1 MSKNNNNNG
10 LILIIDDELGM
21 RETLSDI
28 LEDEGYEVFATET
41 GKDAIEEVKNR
52 FFNVVFIDIN
62 LPDISG
68 LDVLKSIKQIHN
80 DTYSIMLTASA
91 TIENSIKALN
101 QGAYAYIVKPFDIK
115 TIKDTIKKA
124 ISEQRL
130 VLENKRLL
138 QELKSSNEALL
149 KAKTEVD
156 TMNRELE
163 SKIRERT
170 KQLREQMTW
179 TETIID
185 SLADGLC
192 TVDRKWKITL
202 FNRQAEIITG
212 YKAEEVLGKEHQEI
226 FRSMCHD
233 CTRLI
238 EKTIQKGEKVSGL
251 EIYMEDKNRRLIPL
265 LVSAAPIQDKSGE
278 TLGAVQNFRDITE
291 NKQLQ
296 EQLIQASKLASMG
309 ELLANFT
316 HEIKNPL
323 NGMILFATLIKA
335 EADPKSEVQ
344 NYAERILAEGT
355 RIGKIAADVL
365 TFSRQN
371 RQEYS
376 EENIISII
384 ESTLSLT
391 ERQLNTDGITVDRD
405 FAESLPTLKIN
416 AGRIQQVFL
425 NMINNAQYSLN
436 KRFGTFNTKGKKK
449 VKLKIHPLTV
459 KGKSWVRIEIEDN
472 GIGISPRY
480 QNRLFDPF
488 FTTKPVGQGTG
499 LGLSVSYGIIK
510 DHHGE
515 ISVKSEEKRFTRFI
529 IDLPA
534 FESEVIST

>member
-1 MSKNNNNNG
+1 MQNNNS
-10 LILIIDDELGM
+10 ILVIDDELGM
-21 RETLSDI
+21 RETLTDI
-28 LEDEGYEVFATET
+28 LQDEGYEVSTVENGT
-41 GKDAIEEVKNR
+41 DAITAVQKR

-68 LDVLKSIKQIHN
+68 LDVLKTIKKITT
-80 DTYSIMLTASA
+80 DTYPIMLTASA

-101 QGAYAYIVKPFDIK
+101 QGAYAYIVKPFDVK
-115 TIKDTIKKA
+115 TIKETIQRA
-124 ISEQRL
+124 IAEQRL

-138 QELKSSNEALL
+138 QELKTSNKALL

-163 SKIRERT
+163 SKIRQRT
-170 KQLREQMTW
+170 KQLRDQMTW

-192 TVDRKWKITL
+192 TVDKRWKITL
-202 FNRQAEIITG
+202 FNRQAELITG
-212 YKAEEVLGKEHQEI
+212 YKAEDVLGKDHTDI

-233 CTRLI
+233 CTKLI
-238 EKTIQKGEKVSGL
+238 EKTIRKGEKVSGL
-251 EIYMEDKNRRLIPL
+251 EIYMEDKNGRLIPL
-265 LVSAAPIQDKSGE
+265 LVSAAPIRDKNGE
-278 TLGAVQNFRDITE
+278 ILGAVQNFRDITDH
-291 NKQLQ
+291 KQLQ

-335 EADPKSEVQ
+335 EAAPNSDIF
-344 NYAERILAEGT
+344 NYAERILEEGT
-355 RIGKIAADVL
+355 RIGKIAGDVL

-371 RQEYS
+371 IQEYQY
-376 EENIISII
+376 EHIIPIV

-391 ERQLNTDGITVDRD
+391 EQQLNLDGIQVERD
-405 FAESLPTLKIN
+405 FDDSLPRLKVNI
-416 AGRIQQVFL
+416 GRIQQVLL

-436 KRFGTFNTKGKKK
+436 KRFGQFDSKGRKRI
-449 VKLKIHPLTV
+449 KLSVHNMTII
-459 KGKSWVRIEIEDN
+459 GKPWVQIQIEDN
-472 GIGISPRY
+472 GTGISQKHMKRI
-480 QNRLFDPF
+480 FDPF

-515 ISVKSEEKRFTRFI
+515 IGVQSEEKKFTRFI

-534 FESEVIST
+534 FETEAVTP

>member
-1 MSKNNNNNG
+1 MRNNNNA
-10 LILIIDDELGM
+10 ILVIDDELGM
-21 RETLSDI
+21 RETLTDI
-28 LEDEGYEVFATET
+28 LQDEGYDVSTAENGT
-41 GKDAIEEVKNR
+41 DAITAVQKR

-68 LDVLKSIKQIHN
+68 LDVLKTIKKITT
-80 DTYSIMLTASA
+80 DTYPIMLTASA

-101 QGAYAYIVKPFDIK
+101 QGAYAYIVKPFDVK
-115 TIKDTIKKA
+115 TIKETIQRA
-124 ISEQRL
+124 IAEQRL

-138 QELKSSNEALL
+138 QELKTSNKALL
-149 KAKTEVD
+149 QAKTEVD

-163 SKIRERT
+163 SKIRQRT

-192 TVDRKWKITL
+192 TVDKRWKITL
-202 FNRQAEIITG
+202 FNRQAELITG
-212 YKAEEVLGKEHQEI
+212 YKAEEVLGKDHTEI
-226 FRSMCHD
+226 FQSMCHD
-233 CTRLI
+233 CTKLI
-238 EKTIQKGEKVSGL
+238 EKTIRKGERVSGL
-251 EIYMEDKNRRLIPL
+251 EIYIEDKNGRLIPL
-265 LVSAAPIQDKSGE
+265 LVSAAPIRGKNRE
-278 TLGAVQNFRDITE
+278 ILGAVQNFRDITDH
-291 NKQLQ
+291 KQLQ

-335 EADPKSEVQ
+335 EAAPNSEIF
-344 NYAERILAEGT
+344 NYAERILEEGT
-355 RIGKIAADVL
+355 RIGRIAGDVL

-371 RQEYS
+371 IQEYNY
-376 EENIISII
+376 ENIIPIV

-391 ERQLNTDGITVDRD
+391 EQQLNLDGIQVERD
-405 FAESLPTLKIN
+405 FDDSLPRLKVNI
-416 AGRIQQVFL
+416 GRIQQVLL
-425 NMINNAQYSLN
+425 NMINNAQFSLN
-436 KRFGTFNTKGKKK
+436 KRFGQFDSKGRKKI
-449 VKLKIHPLTV
+449 KLSVHNMTV
-459 KGKSWVRIEIEDN
+459 DDKPWVQIRIEDN
-472 GIGISPRY
+472 GMGISQKNMKRI
-480 QNRLFDPF
+480 FDPF

-515 ISVKSEEKRFTRFI
+515 IGVQSQEKKFTRFI

-534 FESEVIST
+534 FETEAVTP

>member
-1 MSKNNNNNG
+1 VSAVENG
-10 LILIIDDELGM
+10 
-21 RETLSDI
+21 T
-28 LEDEGYEVFATET
+28 
-41 GKDAIEEVKNR
+41 DAIAEIKDH

-62 LPDISG
+62 LPDING
-68 LDVLKSIKQIHN
+68 LEVLKSLKQIN
-80 DTYSIMLTASA
+80 SDTYSIMLTASA

-101 QGAYAYIVKPFDIK
+101 QGAYAYIVKPFDVK
-115 TIKDTIKKA
+115 MIKDTIKKA
-124 ISEQRL
+124 ISEQKL

-138 QELKSSNEALL
+138 KELKSSNEALL
-149 KAKTEVD
+149 LAKAEVD
-156 TMNRELE
+156 TLNKELE

-179 TETIID
+179 TGTIID

-192 TVDRKWKITL
+192 TVDRNWKITL
-202 FNRQAEIITG
+202 FNHQAEIITG
-212 YKAEEVLGKEHQEI
+212 YQAEEVLGKDHKEV

-233 CTRLI
+233 CTKLI
-238 EKTIQKGEKVSGL
+238 ERTIQKGEKVSGL
-251 EIYMEDKNRRLIPL
+251 EIYMEDKTGRLIPL
-265 LVSAAPIQDKSGE
+265 LVSAAPIQDKTGE
-278 TLGAVQNFRDITE
+278 ILGAVQNFRDITE
-291 NKQLQ
+291 HKQLQ
-296 EQLIQASKLASMG
+296 EQLIQASKLASIG

-323 NGMILFATLIKA
+323 NGMLLFATLIKA
-335 EADPKSEVQ
+335 ESSPNSEIY

-376 EENIISII
+376 IEDILPII

-391 ERQLNTDGITVDRD
+391 ERQLNLDGIQVQRD
-405 FAESLPTLKIN
+405 FDESLPKLKIN
-416 AGRIQQVFL
+416 VGRIQQVLL

-436 KRFGTFNTKGKKK
+436 KRFGAFESQKKK
-449 VKLKIHPLTV
+449 MIKVKVHPVNLE
-459 KGKSWVRIEIEDN
+459 GKLWVRIEIEDN
-472 GIGISPRY
+472 GTGISPRH
-480 QNRLFDPF
+480 QNRIFDPF

-515 ISVKSEEKRFTRFI
+515 ISVGSEEKKFTRFI
-529 IDLPA
+529 IDLPS
-534 FESEVIST
+534 FESENIQP

>member
-1 MSKNNNNNG
+1 MSNNSNG

-41 GKDAIEEVKNR
+41 GKDAIEEVRNR

-149 KAKTEVD
+149 KAKSEVD

-212 YKAEEVLGKEHQEI
+212 YKAEEVLGKDHQEI

-238 EKTIQKGEKVSGL
+238 EKTIQKGEKVTGL
-251 EIYMEDKNRRLIPL
+251 EIYMEDKNQRLIPL

-391 ERQLNTDGITVDRD
+391 ERQLNTDGITVERD

>member
-1 MSKNNNNNG
+1 MQNNNS
-10 LILIIDDELGM
+10 LILIVDDELGM
-21 RETLSDI
+21 RETLTDI
-28 LEDEGYEVFATET
+28 LQDEGYKVLSAENGT
-41 GKDAIEEVKNR
+41 DAIKELKSR

-68 LDVLKSIKQIHN
+68 LEILKSIKQIN
-80 DTYSIMLTASA
+80 SDTYSIMLTAS
-91 TIENSIKALN
+91 TKIENSIKALN
-101 QGAYAYIVKPFDIK
+101 QGAYAYIVKPFDVK

-124 ISEQRL
+124 ISEQKL
-130 VLENKRLL
+130 VLENKSLL
-138 QELKSSNEALL
+138 QKLKSSNEALL
-149 KAKTEVD
+149 RAKTEVD
-156 TMNRELE
+156 TMNKELE
-163 SKIRERT
+163 TKIRERT

-192 TVDRKWKITL
+192 AVDKNWKITL

-212 YKAEEVLGKEHQEI
+212 YKAEDVIAKDHKEI

-233 CTRLI
+233 CTKLI
-238 EKTIQKGEKVSGL
+238 EKTILKGEKVSGL
-251 EIYMEDKNRRLIPL
+251 EIYMEDKAGRLIPL
-265 LVSAAPIQDKSGE
+265 LVSAAPIQDKTGE
-278 TLGAVQNFRDITE
+278 ILGAVQSFRDITE

-323 NGMILFATLIKA
+323 NGMILFATLIKS
-335 EADPKSEVQ
+335 ETDSKSEVH
-344 NYAERILAEGT
+344 NYADRILAEGT

-371 RQEYS
+371 RQEYNY
-376 EENIISII
+376 EDIKAII
-384 ESTLSLT
+384 EATLSLT
-391 ERQLNTDGITVDRD
+391 ERQLILDGIQIERD
-405 FAESLPTLKIN
+405 FAESFPKLRIN

-436 KRFGTFNTKGKKK
+436 KKFGAFENKKK
-449 VKLKIHPLTV
+449 KIIKLKVHPVTI
-459 KGKSWVRIEIEDN
+459 KGSSWVRIEIEDN
-472 GIGISPRY
+472 GVGINPRF
-480 QNRLFDPF
+480 QTRIFDPF

-515 ISVKSEEKRFTRFI
+515 IHVRSEEKKFTRFI

-534 FESEVIST
+534 FGSED

>member
-1 MSKNNNNNG
+1 
-10 LILIIDDELGM
+10 
-21 RETLSDI
+21 
-28 LEDEGYEVFATET
+28 
-41 GKDAIEEVKNR
+41 
-52 FFNVVFIDIN
+52 
-62 LPDISG
+62 
-68 LDVLKSIKQIHN
+68 
-80 DTYSIMLTASA
+80 
-91 TIENSIKALN
+91 
-101 QGAYAYIVKPFDIK
+101 
-115 TIKDTIKKA
+115 
-124 ISEQRL
+124 
-130 VLENKRLL
+130 
-138 QELKSSNEALL
+138 
-149 KAKTEVD
+149 
-156 TMNRELE
+156 MNRELE

-212 YKAEEVLGKEHQEI
+212 YKAEEVLGKDHQEI

-251 EIYMEDKNRRLIPL
+251 EIYMEDKKQRLIPL

-391 ERQLNTDGITVDRD
+391 ERQLNTDGIKVERD

-416 AGRIQQVFL
+416 TGRIQQVFL

-449 VKLKIHPLTV
+449 VKLKIHPVTV

-472 GIGISPRY
+472 GIGINPRY